1 MFPLDLQQGSR
12 ASSGVA
18 AETWG
23 SSLVVAGNSGFPR
36 ELPQGT
42 ENSSQTAA
50 RNKCSSEFAA
60 QDAGFRW
67 IHGTEFGVLLE
78 LGWYSGFLATCGG
91 ASCRVL
97 FGRLISS
104 RDVHGGLCLVAVTG
118 GCSLV
123 LKRDFS
129 IIVVGVNSV
138 VAGAMI
144 LSSCGVP
151 VPLSLRCEVR
161 LS

>member
-78 LGWYSGFLATCGG
+78 LGWYSGFQAACSG
-91 ASCRVL
+91 ASCQVL
-97 FGRLISS
+97 LWQLFSS
-104 RDVHGGLCLVAVTG
+104 RDLQGGSCLVAMTG
-118 GCSLV
+118 DYSLV
-123 LKRDFS
+123 LARDYS
-129 IIVVGVNSV
+129 LLVVRVNSV
-138 VAGAMI
+138 VAGTSI
-144 LSSCGVP
+144 LSNGGV
-151 VPLSLRCEVR
+151 
-161 LS
+161 